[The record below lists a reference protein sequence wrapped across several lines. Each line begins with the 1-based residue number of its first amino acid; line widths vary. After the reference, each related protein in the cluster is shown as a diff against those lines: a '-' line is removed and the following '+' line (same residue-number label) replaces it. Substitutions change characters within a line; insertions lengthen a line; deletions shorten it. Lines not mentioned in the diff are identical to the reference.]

1 MTIYIVFLSVNIPLI
16 CPGIPL
22 RDILHIGDFM
32 PGNKSDRY
40 PQKTD
45 HKAFLMERAMDAG
58 PGEHE
63 NTDPKNGMERWGF
76 DAFFPYLLI
85 EIKATQDN
93 RHQTAQEF
101 TPAGRNN
108 DTFFIRHFRLL
119 LWAIL

>member
-1 MTIYIVFLSVNIPLI
+1 MAMYIVFISVNIPLV
-16 CPGIPL
+16 CPGVPL

-32 PGNKSDRY
+32 PGNKPDRY

-76 DAFFPYLLI
+76 DALFPYLLI
-85 EIKATQDN
+85 EINT
-93 RHQTAQEF
+93 T
-101 TPAGRNN
+101 
-108 DTFFIRHFRLL
+108 
-119 LWAIL
+119 